1 MQKEWFA
8 EWFDSPYYH
17 LLYQNHDEH
26 EAQLALDNLLS
37 ALRLPAQARVLDL
50 ACGKGRH
57 SRYLAECGYAV
68 TGLDISFKSISYAAQ
83 FAHDGLEFYQHDMR
97 LPFRTNYFDA
107 VVNFF
112 TSFGYFDSDADHVR
126 TLRNVA
132 RGLRPEGQFLLDFF
146 NARWV
151 RQILVPQATKTVGGL
166 TFHLQ
171 KRIENGHVFK
181 HVEFETEG
189 RHYKFEERVRL
200 FELADFEHLFEQAG
214 LRIHQVFGD
223 YDLQE
228 FDPEHS
234 KRLIVLATKPA

>member
-1 MQKEWFA
+1 M
-8 EWFDSPYYH
+8 
-17 LLYQNHDEH
+17 
-26 EAQLALDNLLS
+26 
-37 ALRLPAQARVLDL
+37 
-50 ACGKGRH
+50 
-57 SRYLAECGYAV
+57 
-68 TGLDISFKSISYAAQ
+68 
-83 FAHDGLEFYQHDMR
+83 
-97 LPFRTNYFDA
+97 PFRINYFDA

-132 RGLRPEGQFLLDFF
+132 KGLRPEGQFLLDFF

-151 RQILVPQATKTVGGL
+151 RQILVPQATKTVDGL